1 MKSQTVL
8 AFGTFDGIH
17 PGHEH
22 FLSEAAALGS
32 KLVVGVAR
40 DEHVRKLKNKSP
52 NFSHDTRRDAV
63 AELSYV
69 EDAVLSDENLGSY
82 DIIDTVNPDVIA
94 IGHDQIALLNDLR
107 RWMRETGR
115 EITTKRISKK

>member
-1 MKSQTVL
+1 MQRKIAL

-22 FLSEAAALGS
+22 FLSQAADLADE
-32 KLVVGVAR
+32 LVVGVAR

-52 NFSHDTRRDAV
+52 NFSQDARRSAV
-63 AELSYV
+63 AEFSYV
-69 EDAVLSDENLGSY
+69 ERAVLSDKDLGSY
-82 DIIDTVNPDVIA
+82 DIVDTVKPDVIA
-94 IGHDQIALLNDLR
+94 IGHDQQALLNDLQ

-115 EITTKRISKK
+115 EVATKRISKK